1 MALGPG
7 PEKATY
13 DPAPDPGEARQDRVQ
28 MALESLSATR
38 NQAKAYFEARY
49 GENVWFSAPETF
61 GPFERWVWAVAGAHD
76 EMAATVMDEI
86 VKHFEQQNNDERD
99 LTRS

>member
-7 PEKATY
+7 PEKATHY
-13 DPAPDPGEARQDRVQ
+13 PEPDPGEVNQDRVQ
-28 MALESLSATR
+28 VALESLTATR
-38 NQAKAYFEARY
+38 DQAKRYFEARY
-49 GENVWFSAPETF
+49 GKNVWFSAPETF

-76 EMAATVMDEI
+76 EMAATVMTEI
-86 VKHFEQQNNDERD
+86 VEHFNEQDNDERD